1 MKKALLVLSVA
12 ALSLAALIAP
22 VSAVPATDLGALA
35 EYFPPETPL
44 FFSIRTDTAFID
56 ELDGLIETF
65 RGNLPPGTM
74 PPVSLRQMLEQNL
87 SQQFGEDAT
96 LESALPWLGDTAA
109 FGIPTLEN
117 LFDDNRAND
126 SVTHAILA
134 LEVTDADAA
143 AAMIAEIYEQQGAE
157 VARAQEG
164 EWQLLTPQVPT
175 HTFWAFNDEVALVA
189 TSVDLLPLS
198 DDRRSLGRD
207 AGFSALLASLPAS
220 DYSAILALNV
230 GDALRE
236 SYDLMLA
243 STPNEPA
250 MEMMRSLQP
259 LYDNYPRQ
267 IMGFTL
273 LDERTLAIDL
283 AQEAFDYTT
292 LEGPWADNLTP
303 LLQIEPVDLSF
314 AERVPAD
321 APFVYL
327 STGLGHWTAYMID
340 VMATTIELG
349 MRASAEVEEDTPAFL
364 AQIDAQDVRAFIDLS
379 FAGMTGLNLQ
389 REVLPYL
396 NGTAA
401 IYARAL
407 TAGDDQVTVDGA
419 VVVEVTDRDATRHMY
434 DRFVEALTQYEADF
448 EEEDGVLVLPGVIR
462 GLLPADT
469 PRALLQAAELDF
481 LIGVTDE
488 VMAAGTRAAVKH
500 SLNLSGPSLADN
512 PDYQAAQAAFLP
524 DAQTI
529 GYIGFAPVRDLV
541 QMMGRLS
548 NAPDD
553 EVAGV
558 VAFLQ
563 TLESAAFSGVIA
575 EDGSSVVRMTL
586 TLAD

>member
-1 MKKALLVLSVA
+1 
-12 ALSLAALIAP
+12 
-22 VSAVPATDLGALA
+22 
-35 EYFPPETPL
+35 
-44 FFSIRTDTAFID
+44 
-56 ELDGLIETF
+56 
-65 RGNLPPGTM
+65 
-74 PPVSLRQMLEQNL
+74 
-87 SQQFGEDAT
+87 
-96 LESALPWLGDTAA
+96 
-109 FGIPTLEN
+109 
-117 LFDDNRAND
+117 
-126 SVTHAILA
+126 
-134 LEVTDADAA
+134 
-143 AAMIAEIYEQQGAE
+143 
-157 VARAQEG
+157 
-164 EWQLLTPQVPT
+164 
-175 HTFWAFNDEVALVA
+175 
-189 TSVDLLPLS
+189 
-198 DDRRSLGRD
+198 
-207 AGFSALLASLPAS
+207 
-220 DYSAILALNV
+220 
-230 GDALRE
+230 
-236 SYDLMLA
+236 
-243 STPNEPA
+243 
-250 MEMMRSLQP
+250 
-259 LYDNYPRQ
+259 
-267 IMGFTL
+267 
-273 LDERTLAIDL
+273 
-283 AQEAFDYTT
+283 
-292 LEGPWADNLTP
+292 
-303 LLQIEPVDLSF
+303 
-314 AERVPAD
+314 
-321 APFVYL
+321 
-327 STGLGHWTAYMID
+327 
-340 VMATTIELG
+340 
-349 MRASAEVEEDTPAFL
+349 
-364 AQIDAQDVRAFIDLS
+364 

-419 VVVEVTDRDATRHMY
+419 VVVEVTDRDATRHLY

-529 GYIGFAPVRDLV
+529 GYIGFAPVRDLM